1 MVRTV
6 FQMRFV
12 KKKQKSLLILSV
24 ALFMIL
30 GITLGYAV
38 LSSSIKINGTGTIS
52 TNWDILLTN
61 IAEKDSKGAINND
74 SRITDKLTA
83 IFDVDLESPGSYIR
97 YNVTVRNNGNT
108 DAVITKVNGIVE
120 ANSEDP
126 TGIQF
131 KVSGIRI
138 GDDLLAGSEITFVVR
153 AEIPTGETKLPETS
167 KTLELNLEV
176 RQKVVDSSGLVTTL
190 EECFQTNNTGET
202 ITKFL
207 CRWGNPNGYIE
218 TGDLVIPSSINGV
231 TITKIADQAFTNSGI
246 TSVIFPDT
254 ITTIGGQAF
263 YLNQLKKV
271 VIPTS
276 VTTIGESAFGSNRI
290 TELVLPTTITSLGG
304 GAFRNNQL
312 PIDQAFVYN
321 RNSDGSVNKTSLN
334 SYAGSNRDEIVI
346 PDTVTTIDRNAFYAV
361 TCRSLILPSK
371 LERIKQNGIYG
382 INVEQLVIPETII
395 ELGINSVAAS
405 AKLKHVEFKGNVPQ
419 TLGYNIFGGNNR
431 DLKIKVPAGTL
442 EQYKNMKDGHYKWF
456 GTSTTLSLDAFYE

>member
-1 MVRTV
+1 MV

-83 IFDVDLESPGSYIR
+83 IFDADLESPGSYIR

-176 RQKVVDSSGLVTTL
+176 RQKAVDSSGLVTTL

-276 VTTIGESAFGSNRI
+276 VTTIGESAFGSNCI

-321 RNSDGSVNKTSLN
+321 RNSDGSENKTSLN

>member
-1 MVRTV
+1 MV

-52 TNWDILLTN
+52 TNWDILFTN

-83 IFDVDLESPGSYIR
+83 IFDVDLESPGSYIS

-108 DAVITKVNGIVE
+108 DAVITKVKGIVE
-120 ANSEDP
+120 ANSKDP

-207 CRWGNPNGYIE
+207 CRWGNSNGYIE
-218 TGDLVIPSSINGV
+218 TGDLVIPGSINGV

-276 VTTIGESAFGSNRI
+276 VTMIGESAFGSNRI

-321 RNSDGSVNKTSLN
+321 RNSDGSENKTSLN

-382 INVEQLVIPETII
+382 INVEQLVIPETVI